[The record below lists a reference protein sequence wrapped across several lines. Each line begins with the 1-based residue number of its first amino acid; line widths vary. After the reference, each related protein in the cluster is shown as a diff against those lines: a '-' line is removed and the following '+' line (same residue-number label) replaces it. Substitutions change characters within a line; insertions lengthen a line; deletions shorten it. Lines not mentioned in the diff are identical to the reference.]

1 MCDLFD
7 EGLFTYR
14 RLGAAGGVAN
24 QLRQL
29 RLRQALSEALGIK
42 HGCFSGMTQSS
53 PDKSNEVLRN
63 GQTVLE
69 TYVKKIAQIL
79 LIDDA
84 AASMSPET
92 LKTMERN
99 EEFVK
104 ELFGEACRLLDRSN
118 GKFLFSDNLSS
129 ADGFLISIVFRIGD
143 CDKTLLQSLF

>member
-53 PDKSNEVLRN
+53 PDKSAEVLRN

-69 TYVKKIAQIL
+69 TYVKKIAQIQ

-84 AASMSPET
+84 GTSQSPET
-92 LKTMERN
+92 LAQMDKN

-104 ELFGEACRLLDRSN
+104 KLFGEANRLLERSK
-118 GKFLFSDNLSS
+118 GKFLFSD
-129 ADGFLISIVFRIGD
+129 
-143 CDKTLLQSLF
+143 